1 MIVNQSKTL
10 IRCFNLSN
18 ASIASIYCFAAF
30 SRIVVVKS
38 TLLFTMFSLSLSAA
52 WSANRNARCHSS
64 ISAPHS
70 LLMTK
75 LLLLF
80 LLLLLLLGGGVG
92 DVPLL
97 GFVVVVVTLGL
108 LTDDDVWMGRMGEG
122 VLRCE

>member
-1 MIVNQSKTL
+1 MIVNQKL

-18 ASIASIYCFAAF
+18 ASIASIYCFAVF
-30 SRIVVVKS
+30 SRIVVKS

-70 LLMTK
+70 LLITK

-97 GFVVVVVTLGL
+97 GFVVVVVTLRL